1 MGTMMP
7 ERALRIRRVA
17 GRADAAACARM
28 MVATEPWLTLGRTYD
43 QAQATLR
50 DPAHEVYVCDD
61 DSGIRGFIVLVLAG
75 AFTGYIKA
83 VCVAPDARGRGIG
96 TRLVRFAEE
105 RIATLSP
112 AIFLTVSS
120 FNPRAQA
127 LYERLGFRVVGE
139 LPDYIVD
146 GHSEILMRKQ
156 SVPWNRFVP
165 RAPTA

>member
-1 MGTMMP
+1 MP

-17 GRADAAACARM
+17 GRTDADACARL

-43 QAQATLR
+43 QALATVR

-61 DSGIRGFIVLVLAG
+61 DAGIRGFIVLVLAG
-75 AFTGYIKA
+75 AFVGYIKA

-96 TRLVRFAEE
+96 TRMVRFAEE
-105 RIATLSP
+105 RIGALSP
-112 AIFLTVSS
+112 AVFLTVSS

-139 LPDYIVD
+139 LPDFIVD
-146 GHSEILMRKQ
+146 GHSEILMHKQ
-156 SVPWNRFVP
+156 SVPWSRFVP
-165 RAPTA
+165 RAPTP